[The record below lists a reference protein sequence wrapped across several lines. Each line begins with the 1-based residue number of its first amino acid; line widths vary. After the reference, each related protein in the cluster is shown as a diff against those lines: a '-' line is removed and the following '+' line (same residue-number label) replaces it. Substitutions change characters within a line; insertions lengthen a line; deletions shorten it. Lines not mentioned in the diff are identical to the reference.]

1 MHEGDGEEL
10 QLGCIRWEDGA
21 GEMDAV
27 FLPHSCLCCLVG
39 GSRYGNREGS
49 IACYDALLVE
59 LDVMVAAKARSSRE
73 VGISKVIV
81 EDLGKRVGGNGCSI
95 PHVSNSSLQRLSSE
109 EAV

>member
-73 VGISKVIV
+73 VG
-81 EDLGKRVGGNGCSI
+81 LAR
-95 PHVSNSSLQRLSSE
+95 
-109 EAV
+109 